1 MIEDEEL
8 RSIFKIESAEHIQ
21 RLEEGFL
28 RIEKNPNNRAVIEE
42 IFREAHSLKGAAHML
57 GLNSLE
63 SLSHCIEDILS
74 AARDGSVPLTQEIIE
89 RLYKGVDALAILVK
103 ESVTGEESGL
113 DLHAALKSLKGN
125 SESTLPLH
133 TEADIEN
140 TMSPYQSE
148 DDSISSAAETSI
160 EKPVFPEDETIIQ
173 QDGDTSTNHEAGET
187 TLEKYRIDTIRVETK
202 RLDKLM
208 SQSGELIVTRLR
220 IAQRLEDTDELYEMW
235 KNIYKSMPIAAAEN
249 NPAIDKFGELL
260 NTLKSGLHNES
271 SRLDHITAELEDSIN
286 RIRLLPVSSIFNLF
300 KRMVR
305 DLSKEKLKDVRLVIE
320 GGETAADKRI
330 IEEIK
335 DPLMH
340 LLRNA
345 VDHGIEMPDVRT
357 ENNKPRTGTII
368 LRAYQTSSN
377 LIIEVIDDGQGLDT
391 EAIKKAALKTKI
403 INENELSAMSA
414 SHVNSLIFFSGVS
427 TSAFLSD
434 ISGRG
439 VGLDAAKSNIER
451 LKGTIQI
458 ESIPGSGCTMRIK
471 LPLTLSATKVLIV
484 EADNIKYAIPVEYIQ
499 TVCFIDQKNIFTIRG
514 RMTISIDNTPV
525 SAAVLTDVLE
535 LKKADNPQKPD
546 TAASELLPCVIIS
559 TGEDKLGLF
568 VNELIDEQ
576 DVVLKQYSSIL
587 KRVRN
592 ISGST
597 ILGTGELCLILNPE
611 DLIKSVWKSEVSSI
625 DRKTSDEPAA
635 SKRILIAEDSMTVRT
650 QMKRILEGAG
660 YDVAVAVDGLEAFNK
675 LSASNF
681 DAIVSDIQMPNM
693 TGLELTE
700 KIRQN
705 NRYSDTP
712 VILVTSL
719 SSEADRKR
727 GIEAGANAYIT
738 KPSFDQKVLL
748 DTLRRLV

>member
-1 MIEDEEL
+1 MIEDDEL

-28 RIEKNPNNRAVIEE
+28 RIEKNPQNKAVIED

-63 SLSHCIEDILS
+63 SLSNCIEDILS
-74 AARDGSVPLTQEIIE
+74 AARDSSVPLTPEIIE
-89 RLYKGVDALAILVK
+89 RLYKGLDAMAILVK
-103 ESVTGEESGL
+103 ESVTGEESGI
-113 DLHAALKSLKGN
+113 DLPSVLALIKGH
-125 SESTLPLH
+125 SGTILPAPVVIDNEI
-133 TEADIEN
+133 TE
-140 TMSPYQSE
+140 SPYQFE
-148 DDSISSAAETSI
+148 DNNIPAAAETEK
-160 EKPVFPEDETIIQ
+160 EKPVYVEEPILIRPA
-173 QDGDTSTNHEAGET
+173 GDSAADQEAGEA

-220 IAQRLEDTDELYEMW
+220 IAKTLEDADELSEMW
-235 KNIYKSMPIAAAEN
+235 KSINKSMQITAAGN
-249 NPAIDKFGELL
+249 NPEIEKFGDLL
-260 NTLKSGLHNES
+260 DTLKSGLHNES
-271 SRLDHITAELEDSIN
+271 SRLDHITAEIEDSIS

-305 DLSKEKLKDVRLVIE
+305 DLSKNKLKDIRFVIE

-357 ENNKPRTGTII
+357 EKNKPRTGTIT

-391 EAIKKAALKTKI
+391 DAIKKAAFKI
-403 INENELSAMSA
+403 KVLNENELSAMSDSLA
-414 SHVNSLIFFSGVS
+414 NSLIFTSGIS

-439 VGLDAAKSNIER
+439 VGLDVVKSNIER

-458 ESIPGSGCTMRIK
+458 ESIPGSGCTIRIK
-471 LPLTLSATKVLIV
+471 LPLTLAATKVLIV

-499 TVCFIDQKNIFTIRG
+499 MVCFIEQKNIFTIKG
-514 RMTISIDNTPV
+514 RMTISIDKVPV

-535 LKKADNPQKPD
+535 LKTADISRKSNTPI
-546 TAASELLPCVIIS
+546 SGLLPCVIIS
-559 TGEDKLGLF
+559 SGEDKLGLF

-611 DLIKSVWKSEVSSI
+611 DLIKSVWKSAISSI
-625 DRKTSDEPAA
+625 DGETSDEPAA
-635 SKRILIAEDSMTVRT
+635 AKRILIAEDSMTVRT
-650 QMKRILEGAG
+650 QVKRILEGAG
-660 YDVAVAVDGLEAFNK
+660 YDVEVAVDGLEAFNK
-675 LSASNF
+675 LSGAYF
-681 DAIVSDIQMPNM
+681 DAVVTDIQMPNM

-705 NRYSDTP
+705 NKYSDMP
-712 VILVTSL
+712 IILVTSL
-719 SSEADRKR
+719 SSEADKKR

-748 DTLRRLV
+748 DTLRRLI

>member
-1 MIEDEEL
+1 MIEDDEL

-28 RIEKNPNNRAVIEE
+28 RIEKNLKNKAVIEE

-57 GLNSLE
+57 GLKSLE
-63 SLSHCIEDILS
+63 SVSHLIEDILS
-74 AARDGSVPLTQEIIE
+74 AARDSSVPLTPEIIE
-89 RLYKGVDALAILVK
+89 RLYKGLDVMASLVK
-103 ESVTGEESGL
+103 ESVTGEESGV
-113 DLHAALKSLKGN
+113 DLPAVLELLKGN
-125 SESTLPLH
+125 SGIILPV
-133 TEADIEN
+133 N
-140 TMSPYQSE
+140 TGIDSEKTGSPYQLE
-148 DDSISSAAETSI
+148 DDIIPAAAETEI
-160 EKPVFPEDETIIQ
+160 EKPVYIEEQILIQ
-173 QDGDTSTNHEAGET
+173 QGGDPASDHETGET

-220 IAQRLEDTDELYEMW
+220 IAKTLEDADELFEMW
-235 KNIYKSMPIAAAEN
+235 KNIYKSIQMTSIGN
-249 NPAIDKFGELL
+249 NPAAEKFGELL

-305 DLSKEKLKDVRLVIE
+305 DLSKERLKDVRFVIE

-345 VDHGIEMPDVRT
+345 VDHGIELPDVRT
-357 ENNKPRTGTII
+357 EKNKPRTGTII

-391 EAIKKAALKTKI
+391 DAIKKAALKIKI
-403 INENELSAMSA
+403 LNENELSSMSA
-414 SHVNSLIFFSGVS
+414 SHANSLIFISGVS

-458 ESIPGSGCTMRIK
+458 ESMPDSGCTIRIK
-471 LPLTLSATKVLIV
+471 LPLTLAATKVLIV

-499 TVCFIDQKNIFTIRG
+499 TIRFIEQKNIFTIQG
-514 RMTISIDNTPV
+514 RMTILIDKTPV
-525 SAAVLTDVLE
+525 SAAVLSDVLE
-535 LKKADNPQKPD
+535 IKKGDNSQKSNN
-546 TAASELLPCVIIS
+546 TVSELLPCVIIS

-576 DVVLKQYSSIL
+576 DVVLKQYSNIL

-611 DLIKSVWKSEVSSI
+611 DLIKSVWKSAVSSI
-625 DRKTSDEPAA
+625 EVKTSDEPAA
-635 SKRILIAEDSMTVRT
+635 AKRILIAEDSMTVRT

-660 YDVAVAVDGLEAFNK
+660 YDVEVAVDGLEAFNK
-675 LSASNF
+675 LSGSNF
-681 DAIVSDIQMPNM
+681 DAIVTDIQMPNM

-705 NRYSDTP
+705 NKYSDMP

-719 SSEADRKR
+719 SSEPDKKR

>member
-1 MIEDEEL
+1 MIEDDEL

-28 RIEKNPNNRAVIEE
+28 RIEKNPKNGAVIEE

-57 GLNSLE
+57 GLNNLE
-63 SLSHCIEDILS
+63 SVSNCIEDILS
-74 AARDGSVPLTQEIIE
+74 AARDSSVPLTPEIIE
-89 RLYKGVDALAILVK
+89 RLYKGLDAMAILVK
-103 ESVTGEESGL
+103 ESVTGEESGIDMSAVL
-113 DLHAALKSLKGN
+113 ALFKGH
-125 SESTLPLH
+125 SGTILPAPIVIDNEI
-133 TEADIEN
+133 TDN
-140 TMSPYQSE
+140 PYQLE
-148 DDSISSAAETSI
+148 DNNIPAAAETEK
-160 EKPVFPEDETIIQ
+160 EKPVHVEEQILIRQ
-173 QDGDTSTNHEAGET
+173 AGDSAADQEAGET

-220 IAQRLEDTDELYEMW
+220 IAKILEDADELSEMW
-235 KNIYKSMPIAAAEN
+235 KSINKSMQITAAGNHQMEE
-249 NPAIDKFGELL
+249 KFGELL

-271 SRLDHITAELEDSIN
+271 SRLDHITAEIEDSIS

-305 DLSKEKLKDVRLVIE
+305 DLSKNKLKDIRFVIE

-345 VDHGIEMPDVRT
+345 VDHGIETPDVRT
-357 ENNKPRTGTII
+357 EKNKPRTGTII

-391 EAIKKAALKTKI
+391 DAIKKAALKIKI
-403 INENELSAMSA
+403 LNEKELSAMSDSLA
-414 SHVNSLIFFSGVS
+414 NSLIFTSGIS

-439 VGLDAAKSNIER
+439 VGLDVVKSNIEL

-458 ESIPGSGCTMRIK
+458 ESVPDSGCTIRIK
-471 LPLTLSATKVLIV
+471 LPLTLAATKVLIV

-499 TVCFIDQKNIFTIRG
+499 KIRFIDQKNVYTIKG

-535 LKKADNPQKPD
+535 LKTADISRKSNTPI
-546 TAASELLPCVIIS
+546 SGLLPCVIIS
-559 TGEDKLGLF
+559 SGEDKLGLF

-611 DLIKSVWKSEVSSI
+611 DLIKSVWKSAVSSI
-625 DRKTSDEPAA
+625 D
-635 SKRILIAEDSMTVRT
+635 
-650 QMKRILEGAG
+650 G
-660 YDVAVAVDGLEAFNK
+660 
-675 LSASNF
+675 
-681 DAIVSDIQMPNM
+681 
-693 TGLELTE
+693 
-700 KIRQN
+700 
-705 NRYSDTP
+705 
-712 VILVTSL
+712 
-719 SSEADRKR
+719 
-727 GIEAGANAYIT
+727 
-738 KPSFDQKVLL
+738 KP
-748 DTLRRLV
+748 